1 MEVSVNELN
10 ELVFNAYEK
19 GKREC
24 KENEIKGEILT
35 YRGKLCY
42 DTADIIETIICEI
55 NRRFNPF
62 DEKTEKI
69 VNFIEDEFLTPLK
82 SPKCVS
88 AER

>member
-1 MEVSVNELN
+1 MEISINELSQIV
-10 ELVFNAYEK
+10 LTTYDQGRRSAK
-19 GKREC
+19 D
-24 KENEIKGEILT
+24 KEVKGEILT
-35 YRGKLCY
+35 YRGKPCY

-82 SPKCVS
+82 SPKCVG